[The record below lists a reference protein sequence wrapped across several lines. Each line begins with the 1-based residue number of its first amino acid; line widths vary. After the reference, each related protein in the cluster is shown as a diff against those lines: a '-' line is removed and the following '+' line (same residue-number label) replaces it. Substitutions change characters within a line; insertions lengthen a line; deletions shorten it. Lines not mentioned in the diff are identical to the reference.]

1 MSLAAKLAIQR
12 NNKRFNQGDP
22 QRLAVH
28 INSRR
33 FNNNGQQPR
42 NNQGDPIMEAKSLTM
57 TQPRC
62 QAFPM
67 NRTKVVNGV
76 NGLAIKCG
84 PKANGCKPGCSGTP
98 LCACGAAPI
107 EGQNCAL
114 GAAPARL
121 GLRNI
126 GSGQV
131 AKLEIN
137 ARTDFN
143 RIKKDICSP
152 HGRNSGRYVSEGE
165 LTAQIRGEAAASAGI
180 VGTRNEDPVRIAQRN
195 CEAALFGAVGPYNA
209 SGNVGTIFNGQRVH
223 NRECKALEVLAPEP
237 GYEQVQNH
245 QHKLCALRLPTVK
258 RTTPLSGE
266 ELAALTADSERR
278 MQQIRWENDVECPAG
293 CCGDSS

>member
-42 NNQGDPIMEAKSLTM
+42 NNQGDPIMEAKTLTM

-84 PKANGCKPGCSGTP
+84 PKANGCKPGCSGTQ

-114 GAAPARL
+114 GVAPARL

-165 LTAQIRGEAAASAGI
+165 LTAQIRGEATASAGI
-180 VGTRNEDPVRIAQRN
+180 VGTKNEDAQRN

-223 NRECKALEVLAPEP
+223 NRECRALEVLKPESN
-237 GYEQVQNH
+237 YVQVQNH

-293 CCGDSS
+293 CCGDNS